1 MCSNR
6 SYEIISHQS
15 SFGWTSRHLGTLQS
29 VLPNADRVCK
39 IGTGEEYLRL
49 LCLICVIGIS
59 RVVVPALSSHNVQLI
74 SALLIGESSSASA
87 IHYLRTKERLAS
99 AVEGRDPEP
108 VVSGTIS
115 ATLLLNG
122 ALVIR
127 HFLIGLLIA

>member
-1 MCSNR
+1 
-6 SYEIISHQS
+6 
-15 SFGWTSRHLGTLQS
+15 L
-29 VLPNADRVCK
+29 
-39 IGTGEEYLRL
+39 LRL
-49 LCLICVIGIS
+49 ICDIGIS
-59 RVVVPALSSHNVQLI
+59 RVVASALSSHNVQPI

-87 IHYLRTKERLAS
+87 IHFHYLRTKEKLAS

>member
-1 MCSNR
+1 MDGHHVTLEHYSPFSLNADCS
-6 SYEIISHQS
+6 
-15 SFGWTSRHLGTLQS
+15 
-29 VLPNADRVCK
+29 DRVCK

-49 LCLICVIGIS
+49 LRLICDIGIS
-59 RVVVPALSSHNVQLI
+59 RVVASALSSHNVQPI
-74 SALLIGESSSASA
+74 SALLIGKSSSASA
-87 IHYLRTKERLAS
+87 IHYLRTKEKLAS